1 MREIA
6 SVTTAVARGDLTK
19 RITVDVDGEIL
30 QLKNTVNDMTSS
42 LSIFAAEVTRCVRLN
57 YVSGECEPFT
67 LPCIIGL
74 LVKSEPKANLAPKLM
89 SKVLLVS
96 GRI

>member
-19 RITVDVDGEIL
+19 RITVNVDGEIL

-42 LSIFAAEVTRCVRLN
+42 LSIFAAEVTR
-57 YVSGECEPFT
+57 
-67 LPCIIGL
+67 
-74 LVKSEPKANLAPKLM
+74 
-89 SKVLLVS
+89 
-96 GRI
+96 